1 MTEEAAV
8 YMAAPQTN
16 GEAPLPERASPK
28 GPMPPTWLRRPLKI
42 EYHRQQAERRR
53 ATVTDLRHHHEAAA
67 EPLAGGAEGGGR

>member
-1 MTEEAAV
+1 MTEETAV

-16 GEAPLPERASPK
+16 GEAPLPKRAAPK
-28 GPMPPTWLRRPLKI
+28 GLMPPTRLQGTLKI

-53 ATVTDLRHHHEAAA
+53 ATLTDLLHRHEAAG